1 MSLGGVDWSLS
12 HNRLVAGSS
21 PAGRTS
27 DFNRVLAGSS
37 PEFRGENP

>member
-1 MSLGGVDWSLS
+1 
-12 HNRLVAGSS
+12 LVAGSS